1 MYNVILSMSKLESA
15 ELFAKT
21 KHAGMKRKDGVTD
34 YFEHLKSVVNRLQNI
49 GITDEDMLC
58 TAWLHDTLEDTSTT
72 FDELIQRFGKEVA
85 VLVFSLSK
93 DQTIAK
99 KQKELQYVKQLK
111 DATWQAKIIKLCD
124 IASNL
129 KELKT
134 SGLSKNKRNKFVRQR
149 RHYLNA
155 IKNGIIENK
164 SKAQGIDSVID
175 AVNEIFVEYRL
186 YPVKF

>member
-1 MYNVILSMSKLESA
+1 MQDVVLSISKLESA
-15 ELFAKT
+15 EKFAKT

-49 GITDEDMLC
+49 GITDEEMLC
-58 TAWLHDTLEDTSTT
+58 TAWLHDTLEDTRTS

-85 VLVFSLSK
+85 VLVLSLSK
-93 DQTIAK
+93 DQSLPK
-99 KQKELQYVKQLK
+99 KQKEIQYVKQLK
-111 DATWQAKIIKLCD
+111 DAPWQAKIIKLCD

-134 SGLSKNKRNKFVRQR
+134 SGLSKNKRTKFVRQR

-164 SKAQGIDSVID
+164 SKAQGIQPILD
-175 AVNEIFVEYRL
+175 AVNEVLVEYRQM
-186 YPVKF
+186 PVKF

>member
-21 KHAGMKRKDGVTD
+21 KHAGMKRKDGATD

-58 TAWLHDTLEDTSTT
+58 AAWLHNTLEDTSTT

-93 DQTIAK
+93 DQTIAR

-155 IKNGIIENK
+155 IKKGIIENK
-164 SKAQGIDSVID
+164 SKAQGIQPVID

-186 YPVKF
+186 WPVKL